1 MKRWVDGRIGNV
13 GRRQFLASASV
24 LGAASLVGI
33 QRAEAAEPPPETR
46 SIRLMESPII
56 CLAPQRLAEE
66 LLRAEG
72 FTDVHYVRSLNWN
85 EPLPAGQADISMV
98 FAPPQILQIDGGK
111 PIVVLAGGHIGC
123 VELVAR
129 EGIRSTLALKGKT
142 IAVSEEAGDE
152 KIFIS
157 LFLSYVGLDPLR
169 DVEWQIH
176 PVVDTPRLFQEGK
189 VDAFLTGPPFGAD
202 LRARK
207 IGRVIVNLTLDRPWS
222 QYFCCLITG
231 NRQFVQRHPHATKRA
246 LRAILK
252 ANDLCTAQ
260 PERAARL
267 MQSIGL
273 APSYESAL
281 RAIREIPYA
290 RWREYDPEDS
300 LRFYALRMREVG
312 MIKHTPQQI
321 LANGADWRI
330 WNELRRELKA

>member
-1 MKRWVDGRIGNV
+1 MKRRVDDCVDNV
-13 GRRQFLASASV
+13 SRRRFLAGASV
-24 LGAASLVGI
+24 LGAASLVGL
-33 QRAEAAEPPPETR
+33 QRAAAAEPPPETR
-46 SIRLMESPII
+46 SIRLLESPII

-72 FTDVHYVRSLNWN
+72 FTDVQYVRSLSWN
-85 EPLPAGQADISMV
+85 ELLPSGQADISML
-98 FAPPQILQIDGGK
+98 FAPPQILQIDAGK

-129 EGIRSTLALKGKT
+129 ESIQSTLGLKGKT

-169 DVEWQIH
+169 DVEWLIH
-176 PVVDTPRLFQEGK
+176 PVVDTPRLFQDGK

-207 IGRVIVNLTLDRPWS
+207 VGRAIVNMTVDRPWS

-231 NRQFVQRHPHATKRA
+231 NREFVRQHPHATKRA

-260 PERAARL
+260 PERTARL

-281 RAIREIPYA
+281 RSIREIPYA

-300 LRFYALRMREVG
+300 LRFYALRMREVR

-321 LANGADWRI
+321 IGRGADWRI
-330 WNELRRELKA
+330 WKELRRELKA

>member
-1 MKRWVDGRIGNV
+1 MTRRMDDRIDNV
-13 GRRQFLASASV
+13 SRRQFLAGAAV
-24 LGAASLVGI
+24 LGAASLVGL

-46 SIRLMESPII
+46 RIRLLESPII

-72 FTDVHYVRSLNWN
+72 FTDVQYVRSLSWN
-85 EPLPAGQADISMV
+85 EPLLSGQADISIL
-98 FAPPQILQIDGGK
+98 FAPPQILQIDAGK

-129 EGIRSTLALKGKT
+129 EDIGSTLALKGRT

-169 DVEWQIH
+169 DVEWLIH
-176 PVVDTPRLFQEGK
+176 PVVDTPRLFQDGK

-207 IGRVIVNLTLDRPWS
+207 VGRAIVNMTVDRPWS

-231 NRQFVQRHPHATKRA
+231 NREFVRQHPHATKRA

-260 PERAARL
+260 PERTARL

-273 APSYESAL
+273 APQL
-281 RAIREIPYA
+281 RVGLTVDPGNSLCEMA
-290 RWREYDPEDS
+290 RVRPRGLAS
-300 LRFYALRMREVG
+300 LLGPTDARG
-312 MIKHTPQQI
+312 G
-321 LANGADWRI
+321 ND
-330 WNELRRELKA
+330 